1 MSLREKGSCMCAAE
15 SAADISKRGMEHDCP
30 NALLVTLTLH
40 LEVPIARAI
49 KRAKKELAPSAE
61 TQERVEWTVVGITV
75 IFGTV
80 VAVEVLAAIAAIM
93 M

>member
-1 MSLREKGSCMCAAE
+1 MMIPIAKYDAEGRCVKAGFSLR
-15 SAADISKRGMEHDCP
+15 
-30 NALLVTLTLH
+30 
-40 LEVPIARAI
+40 PIARAI

-61 TQERVEWTVVGITV
+61 TQERVEWTVIGITA
-75 IFGTV
+75 ILGTV